1 MNFRNAIGIAVRAII
16 ANKMRSFLTMLG
28 VIIGV
33 SAVII
38 LVAIGQGSSQAVK
51 SSIESMGSNLLILN
65 IMGRNHSLTYTESLE
80 LSQIDGV
87 KEIAA
92 VVRSNVMVKNGSK
105 TLDVSANGINGRY
118 LQVCN
123 YTLSSGRNISS
134 IDIENRSKVAIV
146 GAAIVN
152 ELYQGRE
159 PTGQTIKVNGS
170 SFTIIGVLQPKGS
183 SLSGSSDETLLMPL
197 STAQRFLQS
206 PGIRTVYVQAED
218 AAQVNRVQLLM
229 ESEMAKKFDQDS
241 IRVFNQTE
249 MLDTVD
255 QVTRTMSAMLG
266 GIAAI
271 SLVVGGIGIMNI
283 MLVSVMERIAEIGIR
298 KAIGAKRRDI
308 LYQFLVESAA
318 ISGMGGVLG
327 IGVGIGGSYIINTF
341 WDINCVIPVQII
353 FLAFLVSLGIG
364 IFFGIFPANRAA
376 KLSPVDALREE

>member
-1 MNFRNAIGIAVRAII
+1 MNFKNAIRIAMRAVI
-16 ANKMRSFLTMLG
+16 ANKMRSILTMLG

-65 IMGRNHSLTYTESLE
+65 IMGRNNSLTYTESLE

-92 VVRSNVMVKNGSK
+92 VVRANVTVKNGSN
-105 TLDVSANGINGRY
+105 TLDVSANGIDGRY

-134 IDIENRSKVAIV
+134 IDIENRSRVAIV

-159 PTGQTIKVNGS
+159 PIGQAIKVNGS
-170 SFTIIGVLQPKGS
+170 SFIIIGVLQSKGS

-283 MLVSVMERIAEIGIR
+283 MLVSVMER
-298 KAIGAKRRDI
+298 RR
-308 LYQFLVESAA
+308 
-318 ISGMGGVLG
+318 
-327 IGVGIGGSYIINTF
+327 
-341 WDINCVIPVQII
+341 
-353 FLAFLVSLGIG
+353 
-364 IFFGIFPANRAA
+364 NRY
-376 KLSPVDALREE
+376 P